1 MGLNCKYSIVLSMK
15 YYNIW
20 HPVRAK
26 RKQIIIRHC
35 FSFNILLLGSIK
47 SNELQMI
54 QVYSNVVFR
63 LLSFTFSEVQKY
75 QIEPKFFCRITNCR
89 NGNSDTC
96 CLKDVFTQKKKSG
109 RPKISN
115 LKTSSVKNDK
125 SWDGGLWTII
135 IVENLKSESKKLSF
149 SDSYKNNTYETQ
161 GQYLIIIKIKISYHK
176 NMFIGRKTNH
186 NFGLS

>member
-96 CLKDVFTQKKKSG
+96 CLKDVFTQKKKI
-109 RPKISN
+109 R
-115 LKTSSVKNDK
+115 LA
-125 SWDGGLWTII
+125 
-135 IVENLKSESKKLSF
+135 ENLKFEDLKCKKWQILRWGTL
-149 SDSYKNNTYETQ
+149 NNNNS
-161 GQYLIIIKIKISYHK
+161 GKFKKWI
-176 NMFIGRKTNH
+176 
-186 NFGLS
+186 